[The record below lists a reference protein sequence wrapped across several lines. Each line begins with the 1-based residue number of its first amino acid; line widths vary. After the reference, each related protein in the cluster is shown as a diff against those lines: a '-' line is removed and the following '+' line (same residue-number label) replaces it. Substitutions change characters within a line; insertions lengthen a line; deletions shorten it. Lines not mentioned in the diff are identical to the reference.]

1 MKALVAF
8 ASKHGSTKEIAD
20 YIAKTLEQH
29 QIQTDVLYVG
39 AVMHLTDYDAVII
52 GSAVYAGQWRPEAA
66 QFIKVRTDILA
77 EKRIWLFSSG
87 PTGHGN
93 ATDLLGGFLFPEN
106 LEYHRNKINPV
117 DTAVFHGNLDLTKL
131 TLAEL
136 MIVNSYGGPLGD
148 YRQWDKIKA
157 WADSIAATLAET
169 QADSAATV

>member
-8 ASKHGSTKEIAD
+8 ASKHGSTKEIAEF
-20 YIAKTLEQH
+20 IAKTLEQH
-29 QIQTDVLYVG
+29 NVYTDVLYVG
-39 AVMHLTDYDAVII
+39 AVMNLSEYDAIII

-66 QFIKVRTDILA
+66 QFLKVRTDILA
-77 EKRIWLFSSG
+77 EKRVWLFSSG

-117 DTAVFHGNLDLTKL
+117 DTVVFHGNLDLTKL

-148 YRQWDKIKA
+148 YRQWDKIKT
-157 WADSIAATLAET
+157 WADGIATTLAET